1 MNKKLRLKENNF
13 NEIIEVFRHASSIA
27 SVAINE
33 IYNTKFITELKSDNT
48 PVTKADVESHKIIV
62 NILKEFS

>member
-1 MNKKLRLKENNF
+1 MNKKLRLKEKNF

-33 IYNTKFITELKSDNT
+33 IYNTKFITELNSALRAR
-48 PVTKADVESHKIIV
+48 PVLTIIP
-62 NILKEFS
+62 S